1 MIRGIG
7 NPLIAVYARCY
18 LCRVGLA
25 LNKTSDFKFV
35 KENFHDFL
43 FTYQQLFE
51 STVQNELVKQNVTL
65 HSYLNLY
72 SPALDWIMQVLVATL
87 PESLLEEVLSRCK
100 KQENRYHF
108 KYLEIFNFIYKI
120 EIIFFSRSLL
130 LNTVL
135 TAFKPAYIAVR
146 AIDFVNLIVASKDD
160 GIET

>member
-100 KQENRYHF
+100 KQENRYYF

-120 EIIFFSRSLL
+120 EIFIFFQIIIIKYSI
-130 LNTVL
+130 NC
-135 TAFKPAYIAVR
+135 I
-146 AIDFVNLIVASKDD
+146 
-160 GIET
+160 